1 MILKRI
7 KLDMPMVGETNCYII
22 QDEKTK
28 ETMVIDPGGE
38 VDKISEMLDTLH
50 ANIKYI
56 VLTHCHGDHIS
67 GVKELKE
74 KYGGKILIHIE
85 DAPGLKNPMINLA
98 DYIGLK
104 TVSLEADSRLNDND
118 LIHIGDIEFKVL
130 HTPGHTKGGICLYIE
145 NQKILFSGDT
155 IFRGTW
161 GRTDLPTGSFEDV
174 IKSITEKIMT
184 LPEDTIIYPGH
195 RKINNGK
202 RRRTNIFRIKTKR
215 ILKRGKC
222 FNL

>member
-7 KLDMPMVGETNCYII
+7 KLDIQMVGETNCYII

-28 ETMVIDPGGE
+28 ETMVIDPGE
-38 VDKISEMLDTLH
+38 EIDKITEMLDTLH
-50 ANIKYI
+50 ANVKYI

-67 GVKELKE
+67 GVNKLKE

-85 DAPGLKNPMINLA
+85 DEPGLRDPMINLS
-98 DYIGLK
+98 DYIGLGAI
-104 TVSLEADSRLNDND
+104 SLEADSRLNDND
-118 LIHIGDIEFKVL
+118 LIHIGDIEFKVI

-145 NQKILFSGDT
+145 KEKILFSGDT

-161 GRTDLPTGSFEDV
+161 GRTDLPTGSFEDI
-174 IKSITEKIMT
+174 IKSITDKIMT
-184 LPEDTIIYPGH
+184 LPEETIVYPGH
-195 RKINNGK
+195 RKINYDK

-215 ILKRGKC
+215 ILVS
-222 FNL
+222 FT